1 MQIQYMSS
9 HMEFKHGRRDQ
20 AKVSAVAVRVM
31 RPVRVLPVQG
41 VRLQGRLK
49 VRLAKAYG
57 IEAQR
62 WQVEVQ
68 AVSETQILNQ
78 TSYGR
83 WNFRSGCCAHY
94 S

>member
-41 VRLQGRLK
+41 VRLQGRIK
-49 VRLAKAYG
+49 VRRLSSSLSVHLFTLSDVKITESSLKSLA
-57 IEAQR
+57 
-62 WQVEVQ
+62 
-68 AVSETQILNQ
+68 T
-78 TSYGR
+78 
-83 WNFRSGCCAHY
+83 
-94 S
+94 